1 MGTKEDIII
10 IIFRCQ
16 GYSRVIKVIQF
27 LPVYTITYIPLSRLQ
42 ACNKSHTVPSVLLL
56 DAR

>member
-1 MGTKEDIII
+1 MFVSLSWNNTERMGGMVIRAEAVGTKGDI
-10 IIFRCQ
+10 
-16 GYSRVIKVIQF
+16 
-27 LPVYTITYIPLSRLQ
+27 RLQ